1 VKVDVL
7 ITGGGPAGATA
18 ALLLARAGHS
28 VVVLEKARFPRRKV
42 CGEFIAASGID
53 FLRTLGLGAELDA
66 AAGAE
71 VSRIALWARDCA
83 FEARMPAWRASAP
96 YPRALARE
104 ILDQLLLDQ
113 ARRHGA
119 HVIQAPDESIEARV
133 RIDAR
138 GSWHKGPGASD
149 LLGFKAHLRGVDM
162 PPGIIALI
170 PFPGGYAGL
179 VESGSG
185 RATLACCVRRSSL
198 EALRPEGGTAGDS
211 LLQYMLG
218 RSDALARALRG
229 ATREGAWLGAGPLRP
244 GARSLYRDGAFAI
257 GNAAGEAH
265 PIVGEGIAMAMRSAA
280 LLCEPLSAA
289 LKSTYSGKSVAR
301 AYTLAWWRAFGL
313 RLHASLLF
321 GRLAMQPRIPEVF
334 LRVAPNLLTAA
345 AAISGKASN
354 LLTRSAWKETD
365 EQHT

>member
-1 VKVDVL
+1 MKVDVY
-7 ITGGGPAGATA
+7 IAGGGPAGATA

-42 CGEFIAASGID
+42 CGEFIAASGIEL
-53 FLRTLGLGAELDA
+53 LRTLGLGAELDA

-71 VSRIALWARDCA
+71 VSRIALWAGDCS
-83 FEARMPAWRASAP
+83 FEARMPAWRTSAP

-104 ILDQLLLDQ
+104 ILDELLLDR

-149 LLGFKAHLRGVDM
+149 LLGFQAHLRGVEM
-162 PPGIIALI
+162 PPGRIALI
-170 PFPGGYAGL
+170 PFSGGYAGL
-179 VESGSG
+179 VESGGG
-185 RATLACCVRRSSL
+185 RATLACCIRRSSL
-198 EALRPEGGTAGDS
+198 EALRPPGAPAGDS
-211 LLQYMLG
+211 LLQYMLT
-218 RSDALARALRG
+218 RSDTLSRALRA
-229 ATREGAWLGAGPLRP
+229 ATREGAWLAAGPLRP

-280 LLCEPLSAA
+280 LLCGPLSAA
-289 LKSTYSGKSVAR
+289 LKSTYSEKSVAR

-321 GRLAMQPRIPEVF
+321 AQIAMKPGVTEGLIKVTPR
-334 LRVAPNLLTAA
+334 LLTMAA
-345 AAISGKASN
+345 AVSGKASN
-354 LLTRSAWKETD
+354 LLTHSAWKESD

>member
-1 VKVDVL
+1 MKVDVC
-7 ITGGGPAGATA
+7 IAGGGPAGATA

-42 CGEFIAASGID
+42 CGEFIAASGIE

-66 AAGAE
+66 AAGPE
-71 VSRIALWARDCA
+71 VRTIALWVGDCA
-83 FEARMPAWRASAP
+83 LEARMPAWHASAP

-104 ILDQLLLDQ
+104 TLDTFLLDH

-119 HVIQAPDESIEARV
+119 HVIHAPDPAIEARV
-133 RIDAR
+133 LIDAR

-149 LLGFKAHLRGVDM
+149 LLGFKAHLRGTKLA
-162 PPGIIALI
+162 PGTIALV
-170 PFPGGYAGL
+170 PFSGGYAGL
-179 VESGSG
+179 VDSGGG

-198 EALRPEGGTAGDS
+198 EALRPQGAAAGDS
-211 LLQYMLG
+211 LLEHLTG
-218 RSDALARALRG
+218 RSRSFAQALRG

-244 GARSLYRDGAFAI
+244 GTRSLYHDGAFAI

-265 PIVGEGIAMAMRSAA
+265 PIVGEGIAMAMRSAE

-289 LKSTYSGKSVAR
+289 LSSTYSAPAVAR
-301 AYTLAWWRAFGL
+301 AYRLAWWRAFGL

-321 GRLAMQPRIPEVF
+321 ANLAMRPAIAERLIGATPG
-334 LRVAPNLLTAA
+334 LLTAA
-345 AAISGKASN
+345 AALSGKASN
-354 LLTRSAWKETD
+354 LLPSAWRRLA
-365 EQHT
+365 